1 MTLLPFDAGHGPEV
15 LLLSGFIGQ
24 PSITSGL
31 LHSAM
36 AQQLLQTLQ
45 THSGI

>member
-1 MTLLPFDAGHGPEV
+1 MTLPPFDAGHGPEV
-15 LLLSGFIGQ
+15 FLLAGFIGQ
-24 PSITSGL
+24 PSIASGL

-45 THSGI
+45 AHAGI